1 MTLPSPLRATFTA
14 LLFCGGVS
22 LSAAAPL
29 ARAIPA
35 EPLADL
41 GLLYRSD
48 SNPYVQEVW
57 ALGRYHG
64 QYWDSEGSAGGD
76 HGYEDRRFRIGGQAR
91 VFNNL
96 TLHAQMVSGSDFEPF
111 YNGFT
116 ELWAGWRFDDALVLT
131 VGQQKHR
138 FTHDRNVSSRYL
150 NHLERSLLTNMFGAD
165 YTPAVTL
172 SGRVRRWSYYGGVF
186 SNATGRDIEEAFTSL
201 DSGYSLLATVTRD
214 VGDLIPLDSAF
225 LNTSLVHS
233 NANKKATNLNR
244 FEQGLAC
251 ALILTE
257 GPLSLITEITA
268 GFGSADADAIGINL
282 QPGFFVTR
290 RLQAVARYQFASSN
304 GDEGLR
310 AQRRYE
316 REANLRSGD
325 FYQAGYLGLN
335 YHLAEHRVKLM
346 TGIEY
351 AALDNEHSW
360 TASVAMRMFWGPHSR
375 GPFPMAQVLA
385 PYHD

>member
-1 MTLPSPLRATFTA
+1 
-14 LLFCGGVS
+14 
-22 LSAAAPL
+22 
-29 ARAIPA
+29 
-35 EPLADL
+35 
-41 GLLYRSD
+41 
-48 SNPYVQEVW
+48 
-57 ALGRYHG
+57 
-64 QYWDSEGSAGGD
+64 
-76 HGYEDRRFRIGGQAR
+76 
-91 VFNNL
+91 
-96 TLHAQMVSGSDFEPF
+96 MVSGSDFEPF

-186 SNATGRDIEEAFTSL
+186 SNATGRDIQEAFTSL

-214 VGDLIPLDSAF
+214 VGEVIPLDSAF
-225 LNTSLVHS
+225 LNMSFVHS
-233 NANKKATNLNR
+233 TANKKATNLNR

-257 GPLSLITEITA
+257 GPMSLITEITA
-268 GFGSADADAIGINL
+268 GVGSADGDAIGINL

-290 RLQAVARYQFASSN
+290 RLQAVARYQLAGSD

-360 TASVAMRMFWGPHSR
+360 TASVAVRMFWGPHSR

-385 PYHD
+385 PHSG